1 MRNQLLKRLLLIF
14 MALSL
19 VLALVPAV
27 SFAQEATEEA
37 HAESEETHSETG
49 AEGEEAHSEEA
60 AEEAGG
66 LAALGIN
73 TGFLFGQI
81 INIGILFLL
90 LGSLLWR
97 PAVNMLNSRSAK
109 IQKGLEDAAAAARAR
124 QNAEAE
130 ADKILAEARAE
141 RQKVIEE
148 ARLQGED
155 VKKSIESEAR
165 QDAERI
171 RRDANAEAEGIKSNA
186 LAGVRDDVLKIS
198 SAVAG
203 QILKENID
211 AKKNSALI
219 SNFFTRLPEAAKNLS
234 GNVEIISAMPLTD
247 DEKKK
252 VEGALK
258 GSSYS
263 YTVDASLL
271 GGLIVRSQDKV
282 IDGSVRG
289 GLSDVTGRM
298 K

>member
-1 MRNQLLKRLLLIF
+1 MRNQLLKKLLLAF
-14 MALSL
+14 MVLSL
-19 VLALVPAV
+19 VMLVVPA

-37 HAESEETHSETG
+37 HEEEPAAEAGH
-49 AEGEEAHSEEA
+49 GEAAA
-60 AEEAGG
+60 AEEGGG
-66 LAALGIN
+66 LTALGIN
-73 TGFLFGQI
+73 TGFLLGQVV
-81 INIGILFLL
+81 NFLILFGAL
-90 LGSLLWR
+90 SAALWR
-97 PAVNMLNSRSAK
+97 PANNMITTRAAK

-141 RQKVIEE
+141 RQKLIEE
-148 ARLQGED
+148 ARLQGEE
-155 VKKSIESEAR
+155 VKKGIESEAR
-165 QDAERI
+165 QTAERV
-171 RRDANAEAEGIKSNA
+171 RKDANTEAEGLRANA

-211 AKKNSALI
+211 AKKNSTLV
-219 SNFFTRLPEAAKNLS
+219 SNFLAKLPDGAKNLS
-234 GNVEIISAMPLTD
+234 GNIEVVSAMPLTD

-263 YTVDASLL
+263 YNVDPSIL

-282 IDGSVRG
+282 VDGSVRG
-289 GLSDVTGRM
+289 GLNDVTGRM

>member
-1 MRNQLLKRLLLIF
+1 MRNQLLKRLLLIL
-14 MALSL
+14 MVLSL

-37 HAESEETHSETG
+37 HSTEEEHA
-49 AEGEEAHSEEA
+49 AEGEEAHAE
-60 AEEAGG
+60 EEAGG

-81 INIGILFLL
+81 INIGILFTL
-90 LGSLLWR
+90 LGALLWR

-141 RQKVIEE
+141 RQKLIEE
-148 ARLQGED
+148 ARLQGEE
-155 VKKSIESEAR
+155 VKKGIESEAR
-165 QDAERI
+165 QTADRV
-171 RRDANAEAEGIKSNA
+171 RKDANAEAEGIKANA

-198 SAVAG
+198 SAVAA
-203 QILKENID
+203 QILKDNID
-211 AKKNSALI
+211 AKKNSALV
-219 SNFFTRLPEAAKNLS
+219 SNFFTRLPEGAKNLS
-234 GNVEIISAMPLTD
+234 GNIEIVSAMPLTD
-247 DEKKK
+247 DEKKQ

-263 YTVDASLL
+263 YSVDASLL

-289 GLSDVTGRM
+289 GLNDVTGRM

>member
-1 MRNQLLKRLLLIF
+1 MQKSLIKKFLMVLMLLTLVF
-14 MALSL
+14 TALPL
-19 VLALVPAV
+19 TAL
-27 SFAQEATEEA
+27 AQEGTEEA
-37 HAESEETHSETG
+37 QTET
-49 AEGEEAHSEEA
+49 EGEHTTEEA
-60 AEEAGG
+60 APTAGP
-66 LAALGIN
+66 LDALGIN
-73 TGFLFGQI
+73 GGFFLAQI
-81 INIGILFLL
+81 VNFLL
-90 LGSLLWR
+90 IGAVLTAALWG
-97 PAVNMLNSRSAK
+97 PASNMINTRATK

-130 ADKILAEARAE
+130 ADKILAEARGE
-141 RQKVIEE
+141 RQKLIEE

-155 VKKSIESEAR
+155 VKKTIESEAR

-171 RRDANAEAEGIKSNA
+171 RRDANAEADGLRANA

-219 SNFFTRLPEAAKNLS
+219 SNFFSKLPDAAKNLS
-234 GNVEIISAMPLTD
+234 GNVEITSAMPLTD

-263 YTVDASLL
+263 YNVDPSIL

-289 GLSDVTGRM
+289 GLTDVSGRM

>member
-1 MRNQLLKRLLLIF
+1 MRNQLLKKLLLVF
-14 MALSL
+14 MAL
-19 VLALVPAV
+19 ALVMAFVPA

-37 HAESEETHSETG
+37 HEEEPAAAEDHG
-49 AEGEEAHSEEA
+49 DAAAEGEAT
-60 AEEAGG
+60 GG
-66 LAALGIN
+66 LDALGIN
-73 TGFLFGQI
+73 LGFLVGQI
-81 INIGILFLL
+81 INFSILFLG
-90 LGSLLWR
+90 LGAALWR
-97 PAVNMLNSRSAK
+97 PANNMMTTRAAK

-141 RQKVIEE
+141 RQKLIEE
-148 ARLQGED
+148 ARLQGEE
-155 VKKSIESEAR
+155 VKKGIESEAR
-165 QDAERI
+165 QTAERV
-171 RRDANAEAEGIKSNA
+171 RKDANTEADGLRANA

-211 AKKNSALI
+211 AKKNSALV
-219 SNFFTRLPEAAKNLS
+219 SNFLSKLPDGAKNLS
-234 GNVEIISAMPLTD
+234 GNIEVVSAMPLTD

-252 VEGALK
+252 VESALK
-258 GSSYS
+258 GGNYS
-263 YTVDASLL
+263 YTVDPSIL

-282 IDGSVRG
+282 VDGSVRG

>member
-1 MRNQLLKRLLLIF
+1 MQKTFLQRLLLVI
-14 MALSL
+14 MLLSL
-19 VLALVPAV
+19 VMALLPMTAL
-27 SFAQEATEEA
+27 AQE
-37 HAESEETHSETG
+37 G
-49 AEGEEAHSEEA
+49 GEGEHTEEEA
-60 AEEAGG
+60 AHEETEGASP
-66 LAALGIN
+66 LDALGIN
-73 TGFLFGQI
+73 GGFFLAQVVNFLFI
-81 INIGILFLL
+81 ATILTVV
-90 LGSLLWR
+90 LWS
-97 PAVNMLNSRSAK
+97 PANNMLNTRATK

-130 ADKILAEARAE
+130 ADKILAEARSE
-141 RQKVIEE
+141 RQKLIEE

-155 VKKSIESEAR
+155 VKKSIENEAR

-171 RRDANAEAEGIKSNA
+171 RRDANTEADGLRANA

-211 AKKNSALI
+211 AKKNSTLI
-219 SNFFTRLPEAAKNLS
+219 SNFFSKLPDAAKNLS
-234 GNVEIISAMPLTD
+234 GNVEVISAMPLTD

-263 YTVDASLL
+263 YTVDPSIL
-271 GGLIVRSQDKV
+271 GGLVVRSQDKV

-289 GLSDVTGRM
+289 GLTDVTGRM

>member
-1 MRNQLLKRLLLIF
+1 MRNQLLKRLLLILMVF
-14 MALSL
+14 SL

-27 SFAQEATEEA
+27 SFAQESTEEA
-37 HAESEETHSETG
+37 HSTEEEHA
-49 AEGEEAHSEEA
+49 AEGEEAH
-60 AEEAGG
+60 AEEEGG

-73 TGFLFGQI
+73 TGFLFGQM
-81 INIGILFLL
+81 INIGVLFTL
-90 LGSLLWR
+90 LGTLLWK
-97 PAVNMLNSRSAK
+97 PALNMLNTRSAK

-141 RQKVIEE
+141 RQKLIEE
-148 ARLQGED
+148 ARLQGEE
-155 VKKSIESEAR
+155 VKKGIESEAR
-165 QDAERI
+165 QTAERI
-171 RRDANAEAEGIKSNA
+171 RKDANAEADGMKANA
-186 LAGVRDDVLKIS
+186 LSGVRDDVLKIS

-219 SNFFTRLPEAAKNLS
+219 SNFFTLLPEGAKNLS
-234 GNVEIISAMPLTD
+234 GTIEVVSAMPLTD

-263 YTVDASLL
+263 YTVDPSIL

-282 IDGSVRG
+282 VDGSVRG
-289 GLSDVTGRM
+289 GLNDVTARL

>member
-1 MRNQLLKRLLLIF
+1 MQKSLLKKFLMVLMLLAVAF
-14 MALSL
+14 S
-19 VLALVPAV
+19 VLPMTA
-27 SFAQEATEEA
+27 FAQEGTEEA
-37 HAESEETHSETG
+37 HTEETDAEHTEA
-49 AEGEEAHSEEA
+49 AEGEHAEEA
-60 AEEAGG
+60 AGG
-66 LAALGIN
+66 PLDALGIN
-73 TGFLFGQI
+73 LGFFLAQVINFLFIAAVLTLALWGPASNM
-81 INIGILFLL
+81 INT
-90 LGSLLWR
+90 R
-97 PAVNMLNSRSAK
+97 ATK

-130 ADKILAEARAE
+130 ADKILAEARSE
-141 RQKVIEE
+141 RQKLIEE

-155 VKKSIESEAR
+155 VKKSIEGEAR

-171 RRDANAEAEGIKSNA
+171 RRDANTEADGLRANA

-211 AKKNSALI
+211 AKKNSALV
-219 SNFFTRLPEAAKNLS
+219 SNFFSKLPDAAKNLS
-234 GNVEIISAMPLTD
+234 GNVEITSAMPLTD

-263 YTVDASLL
+263 YNVDPSIL

-282 IDGSVRG
+282 IDGSIRG
-289 GLSDVTGRM
+289 GLTDVSGRM

>member
-1 MRNQLLKRLLLIF
+1 MRNELLKKLLLVF
-14 MALSL
+14 MVLSL
-19 VLALVPAV
+19 VMVLVPA

-37 HAESEETHSETG
+37 HEEEEVAAEDGH
-49 AEGEEAHSEEA
+49 GEEAA
-60 AEEAGG
+60 AEDGGG
-66 LAALGIN
+66 LTALGIN
-73 TGFLFGQI
+73 QGFLVGQI
-81 INIGILFLL
+81 VNFLILFGAL
-90 LGSLLWR
+90 SAALWR
-97 PAVNMLNSRSAK
+97 PANNMMTTRAAK

-141 RQKVIEE
+141 RQKLIEE
-148 ARLQGED
+148 ARLQGEE
-155 VKKSIESEAR
+155 VKKGIESEAR
-165 QDAERI
+165 QTAERV
-171 RRDANAEAEGIKSNA
+171 RKDANAEAEGLRANA

-211 AKKNSALI
+211 AKKNSTLV
-219 SNFFTRLPEAAKNLS
+219 SNFLSKLPDGAKNLS
-234 GNVEIISAMPLTD
+234 GNIEIVSAMPLTD

-258 GSSYS
+258 GSNYS
-263 YTVDASLL
+263 YTVDPSIL

-282 IDGSVRG
+282 VDGSVRG

>member
-1 MRNQLLKRLLLIF
+1 MQKSLVKKFLMVLMLLSLVFAILPVASFAQEDEVAGEEHTEEEAAAGPLDALGINGGF
-14 MALSL
+14 FLAQVINFLAIATVLSL
-19 VLALVPAV
+19 VLWKPA
-27 SFAQEATEEA
+27 ANMMNTRAT
-37 HAESEETHSETG
+37 
-49 AEGEEAHSEEA
+49 
-60 AEEAGG
+60 
-66 LAALGIN
+66 
-73 TGFLFGQI
+73 
-81 INIGILFLL
+81 
-90 LGSLLWR
+90 
-97 PAVNMLNSRSAK
+97 K

-130 ADKILAEARAE
+130 ADKILAEAKVE
-141 RQKVIEE
+141 RQKLIEE

-155 VKKSIESEAR
+155 VKKTIEGEAR

-171 RRDANAEAEGIKSNA
+171 RRDANAEADGLRANA

-219 SNFFTRLPEAAKNLS
+219 SSFFSKLPDAAKNLS
-234 GNVEIISAMPLTD
+234 GNVEITSAMPLTD

-252 VEGALK
+252 VEAALK

-263 YTVDASLL
+263 YNVDPSIL

-282 IDGSVRG
+282 IDGSIRG
-289 GLSDVTGRM
+289 GLTDVSGRM

>member
-1 MRNQLLKRLLLIF
+1 MQKSLVKKFLMVLML
-14 MALSL
+14 LSL
-19 VLALVPAV
+19 VFALLPVA
-27 SFAQEATEEA
+27 SFAQEGEATEE
-37 HAESEETHSETG
+37 THTE
-49 AEGEEAHSEEA
+49 EEAEHSEEA
-60 AEEAGG
+60 AAGP
-66 LAALGIN
+66 LDALGIN
-73 TGFLFGQI
+73 GGFFLAQI
-81 INIGILFLL
+81 INFVLITLALTTV
-90 LGSLLWR
+90 LWK
-97 PAVNMLNSRSAK
+97 PAANMINTRATK

-130 ADKILAEARAE
+130 ADKILAEAKVE
-141 RQKVIEE
+141 RQKLIEE
-148 ARLQGED
+148 ARMQGED
-155 VKKSIESEAR
+155 VKKTIEGEAR

-171 RRDANAEAEGIKSNA
+171 RRDANAEADGLRANA

-219 SNFFTRLPEAAKNLS
+219 SSFFSKLPDAAKNLS
-234 GNVEIISAMPLTD
+234 GNVEITSAMPLTD

-263 YTVDASLL
+263 YNVDPSIL

-289 GLSDVTGRM
+289 GLTDVSGRM